1 MMYQGNRSA
10 DIRGGAGLRSVLR
23 GGVDKVVHQSSAAHK
38 ITHLFNSSHPVR
50 YGFGS
55 GFQPVSLTAKVQ
67 WPAPGK
73 QFNRD
78 TTWLADALQELSE
91 LDEEIADEGYPEIS
105 STTKAAAKRIL
116 GKLESHRAAPTVYPT
131 QDGQIAIHFKAPAAF
146 KAVLILLGNDERA
159 DCYSYTDGRS
169 RRAHYDSNSELP
181 DEFVNAQLRK
191 LNELAIQDS

>member
-1 MMYQGNRSA
+1 MMYQGNSSA
-10 DIRGGAGLRSVLR
+10 KMDYGAALRLVQRGS
-23 GGVDKVVHQSSAAHK
+23 VDKIVHQSSTAHR
-38 ITHLFNSSHPVR
+38 IAHSLISSHPVR
-50 YGFGS
+50 HGFGS
-55 GFQPVSLTAKVQ
+55 GFQPVSLNAKIQ

-91 LDEEIADEGYPEIS
+91 LDEEIADEGYPEIN

-116 GKLESHRAAPTVYPT
+116 GKLESRRAPPTVYPT
-131 QDGQIAIHFKAPAAF
+131 QDGQIAIHFKAPAAS
-146 KAVLILLGNDERA
+146 KAVLILLGDDERA